1 MNEQEII
8 ESGILEV
15 YVSGALSSDETIE
28 IEEAIAASPILQSE
42 IEKIEASLI
51 TLAKAVAPPLS
62 AMVWSYILASIQKVR
77 TLDTKS
83 DRTNW
88 AAITGWAAAIL
99 CIGGI
104 FWMLTQNNELR
115 ETIQITSTENQVLE
129 SDLENTEA
137 QLAETTE
144 LLEIVRS
151 KEYSAYTLS
160 GNQAVAP
167 EAFAKV
173 YFNKNDK
180 VAYIDAKGLPEAPEG
195 KVYQVWSLIMEP
207 LTPSSVGL
215 LEGGTEVENG
225 IYKFDNIPD
234 PEAFG
239 ITLEPAG
246 GSESPT
252 LSQLYTLGS
261 VSAAP

>member
-1 MNEQEII
+1 
-8 ESGILEV
+8 
-15 YVSGALSSDETIE
+15 
-28 IEEAIAASPILQSE
+28 
-42 IEKIEASLI
+42 
-51 TLAKAVAPPLS
+51 
-62 AMVWSYILASIQKVR
+62 
-77 TLDTKS
+77 
-83 DRTNW
+83 
-88 AAITGWAAAIL
+88 
-99 CIGGI
+99 
-104 FWMLTQNNELR
+104 MLTQNNELR

-215 LEGGTEVENG
+215 LDGSTEVENG